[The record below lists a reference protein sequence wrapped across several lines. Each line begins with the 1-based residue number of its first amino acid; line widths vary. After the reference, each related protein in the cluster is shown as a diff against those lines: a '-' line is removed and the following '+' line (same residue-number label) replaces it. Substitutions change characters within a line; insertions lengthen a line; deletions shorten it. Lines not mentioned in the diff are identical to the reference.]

1 MSDWTTTT
9 LEEGL
14 DRLIDYRG
22 KSPPKSVTGIP
33 VISAKVVKTSGLLKP
48 IEQTI
53 SPSYYSTWMTR
64 GLPQIGDVVLT
75 TEGPLGEVI
84 QLDAESVNYA
94 LGQRVVC
101 LRGKPGVLDNTFLR
115 YLLTSP
121 GQQELLASYATGTTV
136 AGISQKAL
144 RSIPISYPPF
154 QEQRRLGEVLCALDD
169 KIDLN
174 RRTNETLE
182 AMAQAIFRDWF
193 VDFGP
198 VRRKMAGATDP
209 VAIMGGLMPDPA
221 GAAKMAALFPDR
233 LNQEE
238 LPHGWRTKSLEEIAT
253 FTKGRSYKSS
263 ELQPSKTALVTLKSF
278 ARGGGYRRDGLKP
291 YTGTYNLEQVVC
303 LGDIVLAQTDVT
315 QAADIVGRPA
325 IVSSQGEFET
335 LIASLDVVIIRA
347 KKPDKVPRE
356 YLYQMLRDQR
366 FTDHALAHVTG
377 TTVLHLAKAALPSY
391 SVISPPDDLARA
403 FDRVCGSFREKI
415 LSNDLEN
422 RTLAETRD
430 YLLPR
435 LMSGEVRVS
444 DAALEIAA

>member
-1 MSDWTTTT
+1 MPEFREARLGDVADVRWGDTNTTKASYTPNGFT
-9 LEEGL
+9 AFSASGPDGFLPHYDY
-14 DRLIDYRG
+14 DR
-22 KSPPKSVTGIP
+22 TGIVLSAIGSECGKVWLAKGRWSCIKNTIRFFSNDP
-33 VISAKVVKTSGLLKP
+33 QVRTEYLYWLSNRDGFFPRRGSGQPFISQGDARDCRVMIPDIKT
-48 IEQTI
+48 Q
-53 SPSYYSTWMTR
+53 
-64 GLPQIGDVVLT
+64 
-75 TEGPLGEVI
+75 
-84 QLDAESVNYA
+84 DAI
-94 LGQRVVC
+94 C
-101 LRGKPGVLDNTFLR
+101 
-115 YLLTSP
+115 
-121 GQQELLASYATGTTV
+121 ELLGS
-136 AGISQKAL
+136 L
-144 RSIPISYPPF
+144 N
-154 QEQRRLGEVLCALDD
+154 D
-169 KIDLN
+169 KIELN
-174 RRTNETLE
+174 RRINETLE